1 MISLLPITVV
11 FVVQLR
17 MADLI
22 PKMFC
27 VSAKKKKNKPKQQ
40 TTLALQDV
48 FAK

>member
-22 PKMFC
+22 PKMLC
-27 VSAKKKKNKPKQQ
+27 VSAKKKKP
-40 TTLALQDV
+40 LALQDV